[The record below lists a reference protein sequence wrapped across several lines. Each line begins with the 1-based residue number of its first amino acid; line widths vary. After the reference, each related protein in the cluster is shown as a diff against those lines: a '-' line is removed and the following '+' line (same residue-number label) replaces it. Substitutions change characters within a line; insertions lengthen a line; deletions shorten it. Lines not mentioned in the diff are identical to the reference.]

1 MPNHLERQPG
11 RWPPV
16 SWAGHMEQGSWLSPH
31 ELGTGLAQKV
41 LRTLGLRDVRIDLM
55 VCCALCSGLKV
66 TWHGAS
72 VTPATSVQR
81 ICFQCNVVYR
91 SNHSPGSS
99 LGFFADDISPLSHQ
113 HRYLHLVHHVRIQ
126 QLTMSADIPPDQVA
140 PIDGTDEGRARAAA
154 AREAAKRK
162 HEEVVREPSGLSKKA
177 KKAVPR
183 TKTSTH
189 TVAVP
194 EGYEPDVQRDA
205 AVYGTLSAA
214 LAAMS

>member
-1 MPNHLERQPG
+1 
-11 RWPPV
+11 
-16 SWAGHMEQGSWLSPH
+16 
-31 ELGTGLAQKV
+31 
-41 LRTLGLRDVRIDLM
+41 
-55 VCCALCSGLKV
+55 
-66 TWHGAS
+66 
-72 VTPATSVQR
+72 
-81 ICFQCNVVYR
+81 
-91 SNHSPGSS
+91 
-99 LGFFADDISPLSHQ
+99 
-113 HRYLHLVHHVRIQ
+113 
-126 QLTMSADIPPDQVA
+126 MSADIPPDQVA

-205 AVYGTLSAA
+205 AVYGTLSEA
-214 LAAMS
+214 LAAVG